1 MIHIVKGLWAGCLYG
16 LSQKYDLCGGIME
29 SKGQFCDVAFPVGNT
44 DHCEYILGSCGHT
57 ANIFLLVNLPSRNVI
72 TNSLRT

>member
-1 MIHIVKGLWAGCLYG
+1 
-16 LSQKYDLCGGIME
+16 ME
-29 SKGQFCDVAFPVGNT
+29 SKGQFCDVAFPVGNS